1 MASIANITINGNV
14 GGEVR
19 TREVNTQ
26 RGMQTVLN
34 FTVATSHGYGERET
48 TTWWSVDYFCRS
60 DRARSRIVDQNI
72 NSAEFSDNFVYHRVY
87 VIRIRD
93 VATNGKG
100 FNAVFLFDFLCDFF
114 YEVLSSCND
123 DDVRALVSECLCHL
137 NAEPRGAAGY
147 DSDLSF

>member
-34 FTVATSHGYGERET
+34 FTVATSHGYGDREV

-60 DRARSRIVDQNI
+60 DRARDFFTHAI
-72 NSAEFSDNFVYHRVY
+72 
-87 VIRIRD
+87 
-93 VATNGKG
+93 GKG
-100 FNAVFLFDFLCDFF
+100 ANVVVMGDAYLRT
-114 YEVLSSCND
+114 YETRSGETRNVLTID
-123 DDVRALVSECLCHL
+123 ARDITIQKPVPREQDATQPPRAAQPEQ
-137 NAEPRGAAGY
+137 GAMLY
-147 DSDLSF
+147 DEDIPF